1 MWNNPSIPAAD
12 YSEAVATA
20 ASEAASGAASAW
32 VQELGVDRAALG
44 RASTAGRV
52 ADLLRSHVTE
62 GRLRPGTRLS
72 EEELGAALGVSR
84 NTLREAF
91 RLLGHEGLVVHEF
104 NRGVFVRR
112 LTVDDVRDLYRFR
125 RTLECG
131 ALRHVRE
138 SGSGVGALDAVRLA
152 VEEGEAAAREGRWVE
167 VGTANMHFHQAVA
180 ALAGSARI
188 DQAMRHALAELRL
201 VFHVMAAPRTFHEP
215 YLAENRRLLR
225 LLEDGDLEAAE
236 QSLGTYLEDAERQ
249 LTAAYGEE

>member
-112 LTVDDVRDLYRFR
+112 LTVEDVRDLYRFR

-138 SGSGVGALDAVRLA
+138 SGLGARGLDAVRLA
-152 VEEGEAAAREGRWVE
+152 VEEGEAAAREDRWVE

-180 ALAGSARI
+180 ALGESPRVEE
-188 DQAMRHALAELRL
+188 AMRHVLAELRL
-201 VFHVMAAPRTFHEP
+201 VFHVMAAPETFHEP
-215 YLAENRRLLR
+215 YLADNRRILQ
-225 LLEDGDLEAAE
+225 LLESGDLAGAEVALGAYLDAAE
-236 QSLGTYLEDAERQ
+236 AQ
-249 LTAAYGEE
+249 LAAAYGSG